1 MAEEKQADPHNPQV
15 LFAWVA
21 PLRPYIK
28 RSKTIVRFYLA
39 LTLLLSLIIVFFG
52 DYILIIPL
60 LTLLFIFYVFTVT
73 PPTDVTHKITTFGIE
88 TAGETIRWEAL
99 DHFYFTE
106 RLGYEMLTLVTHP
119 PVSHHVYLVIP
130 DEIIKKRVIE
140 ELSKHIV
147 FQPEAQK
154 TVTDRLIN
162 WFLRLVPEEH
172 VERKKQAPYTPVSPH
187 IEPASPQRSG
197 AQSP

>member
-1 MAEEKQADPHNPQV
+1 MAEEKQATPHNPQV
-15 LFAWVA
+15 VFAWVA

-39 LTLLLSLIIVFFG
+39 LTFLLSLIIVFFG
-52 DYILIIPL
+52 DLILLIPL

-73 PPTDVTHKITTFGIE
+73 PPTDVTNKITQFGVE
-88 TAGETIRWEAL
+88 TAGVTIRWEEL

-119 PVSHHVYLVIP
+119 PVLHHIYLVIP
-130 DEIIKKRVIE
+130 DEILKKRAID

-147 FQPEAQK
+147 FRPDARK

-162 WFLRLVPEEH
+162 WFLRLVPEE
-172 VERKKQAPYTPVSPH
+172 EIGKKKQSPYTPVNPDVVQ
-187 IEPASPQRSG
+187 ASPQKSEE
-197 AQSP
+197 